1 MKLTRTTETV
11 GEVTV
16 PLSLAHAYQL
26 ALRAFNNVGSVESAS
41 EKSGTIKG
49 VVGSGMGNMNPAQLV
64 VEVAPHGDSQSRIV
78 FHAAAEEGLIFQNTA
93 EKAIARVQAAMDG
106 RTAKS
111 GCASVI
117 WIIIAAVGAYWYF
130 YERADVKVANMMEYY
145 ASHVN
150 TSSLRSEDAERLAR
164 ACLKF
169 DKNPEY
175 RFRSIV
181 AYTNQYGSI
190 VGSAFR
196 SYNPESNSL
205 ANRVDAL
212 RLRNLVVQ
220 NTDYENAHFLE
231 AVATASSGSS
241 EPSPVNPQQPTPE
254 IPTVS
259 DLPREIYVATPAP
272 VPRYRYVL
280 KAPVS
285 VSVPYG
291 AMTVP
296 AKTEV
301 RVLRQTANAYRVQ
314 SGKLE
319 FDVRADQLLSIPQ

>member
-1 MKLTRTTETV
+1 M
-11 GEVTV
+11 
-16 PLSLAHAYQL
+16 
-26 ALRAFNNVGSVESAS
+26 
-41 EKSGTIKG
+41 
-49 VVGSGMGNMNPAQLV
+49 
-64 VEVAPHGDSQSRIV
+64 
-78 FHAAAEEGLIFQNTA
+78 
-93 EKAIARVQAAMDG
+93 
-106 RTAKS
+106 
-111 GCASVI
+111 
-117 WIIIAAVGAYWYF
+117 
-130 YERADVKVANMMEYY
+130 
-145 ASHVN
+145 
-150 TSSLRSEDAERLAR
+150 
-164 ACLKF
+164 
-169 DKNPEY
+169 
-175 RFRSIV
+175 
-181 AYTNQYGSI
+181 
-190 VGSAFR
+190 
-196 SYNPESNSL
+196 
-205 ANRVDAL
+205 
-212 RLRNLVVQ
+212 
-220 NTDYENAHFLE
+220 
-231 AVATASSGSS
+231 ATASSGSS